1 MNIEDFAALKQSIY
15 PQKKKKTGVT
25 HLFFTKALSFLR
37 TNLISTL
44 RSKRPASKP
53 SRLFSFRQQNRPYKT

>member
-15 PQKKKKTGVT
+15 PKKKTGVT
-25 HLFFTKALSFLR
+25 HLFFTKALSILR